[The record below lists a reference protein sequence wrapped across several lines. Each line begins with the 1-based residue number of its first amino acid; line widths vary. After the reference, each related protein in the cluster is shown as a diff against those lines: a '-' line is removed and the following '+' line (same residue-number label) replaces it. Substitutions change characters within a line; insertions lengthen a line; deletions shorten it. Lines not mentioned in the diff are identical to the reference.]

1 MTKKEYFKAYYQERK
16 QSILS
21 SYHEN
26 KELMKQVKFEIE
38 KDKRLAHRELH
49 RKLGTLRKTQK
60 ERKNDR
66 TITNRT

>member
-1 MTKKEYFKAYYQERK
+1 MTKKEYFKAYYQE
-16 QSILS
+16 
-21 SYHEN
+21 N
-26 KELMKQVKFEIE
+26 KGLMKQVKFEIE